1 MKKQILLSVCLFAT
15 LFASAQSYY
24 EGKLGP
30 LKFGLK
36 IIANP
41 AQAWFYVPDQMA
53 FEVPFTDVRM
63 TTDSVFGEFKAAKA
77 KLRGKLSADKK
88 VFVGQWIQGRSTEL
102 ILTQTD
108 QLSFARRPQTPQ
120 PPFDYEIENVTF
132 ANSDKSITF
141 GGTFTR
147 PKGSGKFTTVLLIS
161 GSGQQDR
168 DETIGGHK
176 AFWVIADNLT
186 KNGFAVLRLD
196 DRTVGQTTGQL
207 GTSADYAKDVLV
219 AVNYLKNRK
228 EVNAKKIGLMGHSE
242 GGLIAP
248 MAAAE
253 SRDVAFIVSLAGV
266 GVSGYELLLKQSDEM
281 LKQSGI
287 GNEYR
292 GYYADLNKT
301 LYAVCRR
308 LPMEGDITDSLK
320 VAFSTWIA
328 RQPADRLG
336 QMGLKGK
343 VGEDKIT
350 VQFPYMSSTWYR
362 YFLKYDPAPTLQK
375 IKIPV
380 LALNGDKDVQ
390 VDAVSNL
397 AAFDVNL
404 NKAGNKN
411 YQTIT
416 LPSLNHLFQNCQTCT
431 ITEYGA
437 LEETFSVKALV
448 LVSDW
453 LKKI

>member
-1 MKKQILLSVCLFAT
+1 MKKQILLSICLFVT

-36 IIANP
+36 IMTNP

-53 FEVPFTDVRM
+53 FEVSFTDVRM
-63 TTDSVFGEFKAAKA
+63 TTDSVFGEFKMAKA
-77 KLRGKLSADKK
+77 KIKGKFSTDKK
-88 VFVGQWIQGRSTEL
+88 VFVGQWVQGRSTDL

-108 QLSFARRPQTPQ
+108 QLSFARRPQTPK
-120 PPFDYEIENVTF
+120 PPFDYETEDVLFTD
-132 ANSDKSITF
+132 ANQSITF

-147 PKGSGKFTTVLLIS
+147 PKGDGKFTTVLLIS
-161 GSGQQDR
+161 GSSQQDR

-176 AFWVIADNLT
+176 AFWVIADYLT

-228 EVNAKKIGLMGHSE
+228 EVNPKKIGLVGHSE
-242 GGLIAP
+242 GGMIAP
-248 MAAAE
+248 IAA
-253 SRDVAFIVSLAGV
+253 SNSKDVAFIVSLAGM
-266 GVSGYELLLKQSDEM
+266 GVSGYDLLLKQSDAA
-281 LKQSGI
+281 LKQMGMSD
-287 GNEYR
+287 EYR
-292 GYYADLNKT
+292 GYTADLNKT
-301 LYAVCRR
+301 IYAVCRR
-308 LPMEGDITDSLK
+308 LPTEGDITDSLK
-320 VAFSTWIA
+320 TAFNSWLA

-343 VGEDKIT
+343 EGESKMT
-350 VQFPYMSSTWYR
+350 NQFPFIGSAWYR

-380 LALNGDKDVQ
+380 LALNGDKDMQ
-390 VDAVSNL
+390 VDAAANL
-397 AAFDVNL
+397 TAFEVNL
-404 NKAGNKN
+404 KKAGNKN
-411 YQTIT
+411 YKVVT
-416 LPSLNHLFQNCQTCT
+416 LQGLNHLFQNCQTCT
-431 ITEYGA
+431 ITEYST
-437 LEETFSVKALV
+437 LEETFSTKAL
-448 LVSDW
+448 LIVSDW
-453 LKKI
+453 LKTM

>member
-1 MKKQILLSVCLFAT
+1 MKKQILLSVCLFVT
-15 LFASAQSYY
+15 LYASAQSYY

-41 AQAWFYVPDQMA
+41 AQTWFYVPDQMA

-63 TTDSVFGEFKAAKA
+63 TTDSVFGEFKPAKA

-132 ANSDKSITF
+132 ANADKSITF
-141 GGTFTR
+141 GSTFTR
-147 PKGSGKFTTVLLIS
+147 PKGNGKFTTVLLIS

-176 AFWVIADNLT
+176 AFWVIADYLT

-219 AVNYLKNRK
+219 AVNYLKTRK
-228 EVNAKKIGLMGHSE
+228 EVNPKKIGLIGHSE

-248 MAAAE
+248 MVAAE
-253 SRDVAFIVSLAGV
+253 SRDVAFIVSLAGM
-266 GVSGYELLLKQSDEM
+266 GVSGYDLLLKQSDDI
-281 LKQSGI
+281 LKQTGVSE
-287 GNEYR
+287 EYR
-292 GYYADLNKT
+292 GYTRDLNKT
-301 LYAVCRR
+301 LYDVCRR
-308 LPMEGDITDSLK
+308 LPMEGNITDSLK
-320 VAFSTWIA
+320 AAFDVWIT
-328 RQPADRLG
+328 RQSADHLG

-343 VGEDKIT
+343 AGEEKIT
-350 VQFPYMSSTWYR
+350 VQFPYMGSVWYR

-390 VDAVSNL
+390 VDALANL
-397 AAFDVNL
+397 TAFDVNL
-404 NKAGNKN
+404 KKAGNKN
-411 YQTIT
+411 FKTIT
-416 LPSLNHLFQNCQTCT
+416 LPGLNHLFQNCHTCT
-431 ITEYGA
+431 VAEYSS
-437 LEETFSVKALV
+437 LEETFSVKILV
-448 LVSDW
+448 LIADW
-453 LKKI
+453 LKGI